1 MGKRIIEADT
11 DKSVSPIEIIQICLG
26 SYLLRVAEADVAWVF
41 NPWPDIS
48 KYLIHQQLDFNG
60 VVYPDLRV
68 QNGVSCNLIEFPLLH
83 AMFVQGMIF
92 RGEKPT
98 LVGTEKQI
106 RLGKESFKRGL
117 YGFYDVAEME
127 NCDLSQTEM
136 ENLMREIESLAVGGI
151 REMDELMGF
160 VSLVP
165 LEEAPTS
172 KTATNYNGVRIWK
185 EAVNVYGVEYQGESA
200 KIDCNLVSGESYI
213 PPLDIDTKNIP
224 FASFQI
230 IDTGEEDGFSP
241 KSCLHTIIQWRDK
254 VICIDLPMNS
264 SYLLDKVSLSK
275 NEIDAVIFTHNHD
288 DHIGDISILLQM
300 DKKVTV
306 LCPKIIW
313 KSILLK
319 ASNMLDMNIEDLSAY
334 FDYRPILYGEEY
346 DYVGLRILAHPSLH
360 PVPCA
365 IYRIRGIVDQEW
377 KVYGHMSDILNFT
390 RCEKLLESGSI
401 TQERYQAYRDFVLDS
416 VQVKKIDVGARTGT
430 EEVSVHGAWRDFL
443 DDTSEHIVLAHINRE
458 HLEEEAT
465 VLVGQVAFAGSA
477 RNLSGSQVSNQYA
490 THDIYRQRAI
500 SFLRD
505 YMSNLLEDSF
515 FSDSIRVEQLQAYI
529 GILADNEIRLIQPQ
543 TPFLK
548 KGEKS
553 DFVCMLVSGSASVW
567 TGENGSL
574 SQITV
579 VGAGDLIGD
588 IGALEFKPRNA
599 NVRSENYVH
608 VLQIPAALFREV
620 AILFGIYKPN
630 GGGIL
635 QRIWKNRPIIQAS
648 TIFGQNVPF
657 RLQNKVAQYAT
668 EVPLDAGE
676 RFFPDNNGM
685 ESIYLGKSPE
695 HFSIRFKDREVSDII
710 EPIFG
715 ENNLLSHAVM
725 EYQVVAAQRTTVLK
739 IELGS
744 NLDWIMDVPLFRL
757 RLTELAGR
765 REIELERAA
774 RPRKSG

>member
-1 MGKRIIEADT
+1 MGKRIIESDT
-11 DKSVSPIEIIQICLG
+11 NKSVSSIEIIRICLG
-26 SYLLRVAEADVAWVF
+26 SYLLRVQEADVAWVF

-106 RLGKESFKRGL
+106 CLGKESFKRGL

-127 NCDLSQTEM
+127 NCDLSQAEM
-136 ENLMREIESLAVGGI
+136 ENLMREIKSLAVGGI
-151 REMDELMGF
+151 KEMDELMDF

-172 KTATNYNGVRIWK
+172 ETATNYNGVRIWK
-185 EAVNVYGVEYQGESA
+185 ESVNVYGIAYGGESV
-200 KIDCNLVSGESYI
+200 KIDCNLGVGESYI

-306 LCPKIIW
+306 LCPRIIW

-319 ASNMLDMNIEDLSAY
+319 ASNMLDMDIEDLSAY
-334 FDYRPILYGEEY
+334 FDYRPLQYGEEY

-377 KVYGHMSDILNFT
+377 KVYSHMSDILNFT
-390 RCEKLLESGSI
+390 RCEKLLENGAI
-401 TQERYQAYRDFVLDS
+401 TQERYEAYRDFVLDS
-416 VQVKKIDVGARTGT
+416 AQVKKIDVGARTGT
-430 EEVSVHGAWRDFL
+430 EDFAVHGSWRDFL

-465 VLVGQVAFAGSA
+465 VRVGQVAFAGSA
-477 RNLSGSQVSNQYA
+477 RNLSGSRASNQYA
-490 THDIYRQRAI
+490 IHDIYRQRSI
-500 SFLRD
+500 RFLRD
-505 YMSNLLEDSF
+505 YVSNLLEDSF
-515 FSDSIRVEQLQAYI
+515 FVDSIREEQLQAYI

-567 TGENGSL
+567 SGENDGL
-574 SQITV
+574 SQITI

-588 IGALEFKPRNA
+588 IGALEFQSRNA

-620 AILFGIYKPN
+620 AILFGIYEPN
-630 GGGIL
+630 GSGIL
-635 QRIWKNRPIIQAS
+635 QRIWKNRSVIQAS
-648 TIFGQNVPF
+648 AIFGQNVPF

-668 EVPLDAGE
+668 EVVLDAGA
-676 RFFPDNNGM
+676 FISPDDNGM
-685 ESIYLGKSPE
+685 ESVYLGKSSE
-695 HFSIRFKDREVSDII
+695 HFSLRFKGQEVSDVI
-710 EPIFG
+710 EPVFG
-715 ENNLLSHAVM
+715 ENNLLPHKGI
-725 EYQVVAAQRTTVLK
+725 EYQVVATQKTTILK

-744 NLDWIMDVPLFRL
+744 DSDWIMDVPLFRL
-757 RLTELAGR
+757 RLTELAAR
-765 REIELERAA
+765 REIELERTT
-774 RPRKSG
+774 RPSKIG

>member
-1 MGKRIIEADT
+1 VGKKIKET
-11 DKSVSPIEIIQICLG
+11 DVSKSSSSIEIIQICPG
-26 SYLLRVAEADVAWVF
+26 SYLLKVAEADIAWVF

-48 KYLIHQQLDFNG
+48 KYLIRKQLDFNG
-60 VVYPDLRV
+60 VVCPDSRV

-117 YGFYDVAEME
+117 YGFYDVSEME

-151 REMDELMGF
+151 KEMDELMDF
-160 VSLVP
+160 VPLIP
-165 LEEAPTS
+165 LEETPS
-172 KTATNYNGVRIWK
+172 PKTATNYNGVRIWK
-185 EAVNVYGVEYQGESA
+185 EAINVYGVEYKEESA
-200 KIDCNLVSGESYI
+200 KIDCNLASGESYI

-224 FASFQI
+224 YASFQI

-241 KSCLHTIIQWRDK
+241 KSCLHTIIQWRNK
-254 VICIDLPMNS
+254 IICIDLPMNS

-319 ASNMLDMNIEDLSAY
+319 ASNMLDMSIEDLSTY

-377 KVYGHMSDILNFT
+377 KVYGHMSDILNFK
-390 RCEKLLESGSI
+390 RCGKLLEDGSI

-416 VQVKKIDVGARTGT
+416 AQVKKIDVGARTGT
-430 EEVSVHGAWRDFL
+430 EDVAVHGAWRDFL

-477 RNLSGSQVSNQYA
+477 RNLSGNKTSSLRT
-490 THDIYRQRAI
+490 THDISRQRSI
-500 SFLRD
+500 NFLRD
-505 YMSNLLEDSF
+505 YMCNLLEDSF
-515 FSDSIRVEQLQAYI
+515 FTDSIREEQLQAYI
-529 GILADNEIRLIQPQ
+529 EILADNEIRSIQPQ

-548 KGEKS
+548 RGEKS
-553 DFVCMLVSGSASVW
+553 DFACMLISGSASVW
-567 TGENGSL
+567 IEENGSL
-574 SQITV
+574 KQITV
-579 VGAGDLIGD
+579 AGAGDLIGD
-588 IGALEFKPRNA
+588 IGVLEVKPRNA

-608 VLQIPAALFREV
+608 ALQIPATLFREV
-620 AILFGIYKPN
+620 AVLFEIYNPN
-630 GGGIL
+630 GGGVL
-635 QRIWKNRPIIQAS
+635 QRIWQNRPIIQAS
-648 TIFGQNVPF
+648 AIFGQNVPF
-657 RLQNKVAQYAT
+657 RFQNKVAQYAT
-668 EVPLDAGE
+668 KVSLDQGQC
-676 RFFPDNNGM
+676 FFPDNDGTK
-685 ESIYLGKSPE
+685 SIYLGKSPE
-695 HFSIRFKDREVSDII
+695 HFSLRFNDHEVSDII

-715 ENNLLSHAVM
+715 ENNLLTHGVI
-725 EYQVVAAQRTTVLK
+725 EYQVVANRKTTVLK
-739 IELGS
+739 VELGS
-744 NLDWIMDVPLFRL
+744 NLDWIMDVPLFKL
-757 RLTELAGR
+757 RLTELASR
-765 REIELERAA
+765 RKIELERTV
-774 RPRKSG
+774 RPR